1 MWEMLKSKSVCY
13 AQIWPTGSVAGGK
26 GQERSQTANIAEWW
40 TGKGGRAAPGLV
52 SHADV
57 IRGLQQT
64 FVAQERLMNPSERLR
79 GRLLSPDHRPPNFF
93 LPFPLLRSLLS
104 GYFLLLSNQ
113 K

>member
-1 MWEMLKSKSVCY
+1 MLKSKSVGY
-13 AQIWPTGSVAGGK
+13 EQIWPTGSVTGGK
-26 GQERSQTANIAEWW
+26 EQERSQTANIAEWW
-40 TGKGGRAAPGLV
+40 TGKRGRAAPGLV

-64 FVAQERLMNPSERLR
+64 FVGQERVMNPSESPR
-79 GRLLSPDHRPPNFF
+79 GRLLSPGHRSPNFF
-93 LPFPLLRSLLS
+93 PPFPLLRSLLS

>member
-1 MWEMLKSKSVCY
+1 MLKSKSVCY
-13 AQIWPTGSVAGGK
+13 EQNWPTGSVAGGK
-26 GQERSQTANIAEWW
+26 GQERSQTAKIAEWW
-40 TGKGGRAAPGLV
+40 IGKGGRAAPGLV

-64 FVAQERLMNPSERLR
+64 FVGQERVMNPSECVR
-79 GRLLSPDHRPPNFF
+79 GRLLSPDHRSPNFF
-93 LPFPLLRSLLS
+93 LPFPALRSLLS